1 MNRVSAALRDLLRRK
16 FVRDTLTLQLGRLA
30 VVGLGMIAWVY
41 VPVRLGPASYGLFA
55 LALSLL
61 VVWRTLNLSGMAV
74 SIDALLPA
82 AVATQDREQ
91 ILDLLAIAIKVI
103 LVWSVFS
110 LLVLSLVGPM
120 LATLLYRDAILPTP
134 ADAPDFAILAGFE
147 TVGNA
152 EVGIYAAWLALIL
165 LFDPLYMLAQSCFRA
180 QRAMRQAAL
189 LMTVNQA
196 ILTSLQ
202 VIAAMLW
209 PTAAA
214 QVAARILYSIAATAI
229 GLGLYLRQRQRQD
242 DGQLWPSPP
251 AVLRRSVAVSVRGYW
266 RFGLANA
273 LDKNLSLL
281 FLQLPLQLVGALAG
295 PAAAGY
301 VHLGLRLIDR
311 SSILTQGVQDNM
323 QAVVPQAVGR
333 GNYVSLWRN
342 FRRVLLALLAGGI
355 LVYGAL
361 LLVAPLVLVP
371 LFGEKWAPVLP
382 LIPALAV
389 FGLATTLGGIF
400 GPLYRAL
407 NLVTRMV
414 WMRALLLLLILP
426 PGAWLVSEQ
435 GANAGV
441 WIINALYLVSI
452 GLTVLL
458 TMPTLR
464 RRMRAEQGS
473 PAPLV

>member
-1 MNRVSAALRDLLRRK
+1 MNQVTAALRDLLRRK

-30 VVGLGMIAWVY
+30 VVGLGMIAWIY

-55 LALSLL
+55 LSLSFLN
-61 VVWRTLNLSGMAV
+61 VWRTLNLSGIAV

-82 AVATQDREQ
+82 AVATNDREQ
-91 ILDLLAIAIKVI
+91 ILDLLAIAIKVT
-103 LVWSVFS
+103 LVWALFS

-120 LATLLYRDAILPTP
+120 LATLLYRDAIMPTP
-134 ADAPDFAILAGFE
+134 THALDYAVLAGHK

-165 LFDPLYMLAQSCFRA
+165 LFDPLYTLAQSSFRA
-180 QRAMRQAAL
+180 RRAMRQAAL
-189 LMTVNQA
+189 LMTLNQVV
-196 ILTSLQ
+196 LTSLQ
-202 VIAAMLW
+202 VIAALLW
-209 PTAAA
+209 PTASA
-214 QVAARILYSIAATAI
+214 QVAARVLFSVMAAVI
-229 GLGLYLRQRQRQD
+229 GLGLYLRQD
-242 DGQLWPSPP
+242 DGQLWPAP
-251 AVLRRSVAVSVRGYW
+251 AAILRRSVGVSLRGYW

-281 FLQLPLQLVGALAG
+281 FLHMPMQLVGSLAG

-333 GNYVSLWRN
+333 GNYVQLWRN
-342 FRRVLLALLAGGI
+342 FRRVLLVLLAGGI
-355 LVYGAL
+355 LVFGAL
-361 LLVAPLVLVP
+361 LLVAPLVMVP
-371 LFGEKWAPVLP
+371 IFGEKWTPVLP

-407 NLVTRMV
+407 NLVMRMV
-414 WMRALLLLLILP
+414 WMRALLLLVILP
-426 PGAWLVSEQ
+426 PGAWLVSVR
-435 GANAGV
+435 GAGGGV

-452 GLTVLL
+452 GLTALL